1 MFPRIV
7 SQLSLSPSAA
17 SNLAFYARRL
27 AQERVTR
34 AFSAIAAVMIV
45 VLQFAVIAAPPTPV
59 NAASQ
64 SDIIFGGI
72 TGKDDLL
79 NHYDDNW
86 TLRKL
91 FSYFAIT
98 REDLS
103 HTTRGWVNSKD
114 QNGTLKSIGRL
125 QYHKSDVEVD
135 VGEKTYWGSPLDIW
149 DTGANVQRGSN
160 YEVLAGYNSDHEYF
174 AVMIHCGNIIFKHY
188 PEKPKPTPPPKP
200 TPKPTPAPTPK
211 AATLACVNLDAD
223 YTQGDAP
230 LTVKFTGL
238 GAAAGQTIDDYIF
251 ELGDNNLE
259 HKATGSVI
267 HTYENPGKFIAHLRV
282 HGSKGKTTE
291 NTDQC
296 SATITVNVPPAE
308 YTKHKTAYN
317 VTQAVDATTQD
328 AHGGDVIKYT
338 LTTKNVGH
346 TNEKY
351 AVVEHIDD
359 ILEYADVTDADG
371 GSVNTHDGVITWD
384 AAPLAKGKSLVK
396 TFTVTVKNP
405 IPPTNVGISNHGS
418 FDLKM
423 DNVYGDAVRINLT
436 PPLAKQVEAA
446 TTSLPDTGAP
456 VGTIII
462 LVVSGLTLFFYFRNR
477 QLITEIKLLRGDL
490 QGGTS

>member
-34 AFSAIAAVMIV
+34 AFSAVAAVMIV
-45 VLQFAVIAAPPTPV
+45 VLQLAIIAAPPTPV

-79 NHYDDNW
+79 NHYDDNAS
-86 TLRKL
+86 LRRL

-98 REDLS
+98 RDNLE
-103 HTTRGWVNSKD
+103 HTTRGWVNSHD
-114 QNGTLKSIGRL
+114 QNDTLKSIGRL
-125 QYHKSDVEVD
+125 QYRRSDVEVD
-135 VGEKTYWGSPLDIW
+135 VGDKTYWGSPLDIW

-160 YEVLAGYNSDHEYF
+160 YEVLAGYSSAREYF

-188 PEKPKPTPPPKP
+188 PELPKPTPPPKP
-200 TPKPTPAPTPK
+200 TPKPSPAPTPK
-211 AATLACVNLDAD
+211 AATLACVDLDAD

-238 GAAAGQTIDDYIF
+238 GAATGQTIDDYVF

-259 HKATGSVI
+259 HKATGSVV
-267 HTYENPGKFIAHLRV
+267 HTYENPGTFIAHLRV
-282 HGSKGKTTE
+282 HGSKGKSTE
-291 NTDQC
+291 NTPQC
-296 SATITVNVPPAE
+296 SATITVNTPPTA
-308 YTKHKTAYN
+308 YTKHKTAFN
-317 VTQAVDATTQD
+317 VTQAVDATTKD
-328 AHGGDVIKYT
+328 AHGGDVIRYT
-338 LTTKNVGH
+338 LTTANVGH
-346 TNEKY
+346 ADEKY

-359 ILEYADVTDADG
+359 ILEYADVTDAG
-371 GSVNTHDGVITWD
+371 GGEVDTHNGVITWA
-384 AAPLAKGKSLVK
+384 AAPLGKGKSLVK

-405 IPPTNVGISNHGS
+405 IPTTNVGISNPGS
-418 FDLKM
+418 YDLKM
-423 DNVYGDAVRINLT
+423 DNVYGDAVRVNLQ

-446 TTSLPDTGAP
+446 STSLPDTGTPTA
-456 VGTIII
+456 TIVVLI
-462 LVVSGLTLFFYFRNR
+462 VSGLTLYFFLRNR

-490 QGGTS
+490 QGGTG